1 MSIQTDTKVRELES
15 RVNELEKAFSGLK
28 IDLLLEK
35 VRDAEEIKRPTQ
47 GKGQSKSNRV
57 RKKG

>member
-1 MSIQTDTKVRELES
+1 MSIATDAKVKELES

-35 VRDAEEIKRPTQ
+35 VQDAQKIKRPTQ
-47 GKGQSKSNRV
+47 GKSQSKSNRV